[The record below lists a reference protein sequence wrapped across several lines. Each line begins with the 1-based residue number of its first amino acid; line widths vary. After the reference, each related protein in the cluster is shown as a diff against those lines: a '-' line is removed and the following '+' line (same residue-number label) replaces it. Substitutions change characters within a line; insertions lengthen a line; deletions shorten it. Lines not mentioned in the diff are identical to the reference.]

1 MKENQE
7 TNSGSVFKWILRN
20 IVLAIVFVVA
30 LVVVINLLLGM
41 FTNHGET
48 ITVPDLTS
56 MSVSEASREAGS
68 HKLRVEVTD
77 SIYVRRMAKGA
88 VYSQNPKA
96 GSQVKKGR
104 RILLTINALH
114 SKKVTMPNLVGY
126 SMRQAK
132 AELGTRGLVLGKLVY
147 VNDIATN
154 NVLRQLHG
162 NMEIEP
168 GTPIESE
175 SVIDL
180 VVGLSQEDNMTS
192 VPDTRGLKRSSAIDL
207 IQENSLNIKKI
218 VYDTTVKTYEDS
230 TKAFVWRQAPEPSE
244 LPCLMGGDVSIYLT
258 TDLAKKPAKF

>member
-77 SIYVRRMAKGA
+77 SIFVRRMAKGA

-132 AELGTRGLVLGKLVY
+132 AELNSRGLTLGKLRQVY
-147 VNDIATN
+147 N
-154 NVLRQLHG
+154 NR
-162 NMEIEP
+162 EIKP
-168 GTPIESE
+168 GKQIESGA
-175 SVIDL
+175 VIDL
-180 VVGLSQEDNMTS
+180 VVGLNPTDNQTYI
-192 VPDTRGLKRSSAIDL
+192 PDLKGMKYLRAVDAIHD
-207 IQENSLNIKKI
+207 NSLNVRKVSFDSNVRTYADSLNAV
-218 VYDTTVKTYEDS
+218 VY
-230 TKAFVWRQAPEPSE
+230 RQSPTASNAPI
-244 LPCLMGGDVSIYLT
+244 LMGSEVSIYLSLEK
-258 TDLAKKPAKF
+258 DESNEQ